1 MWEMRIAIFH
11 LVWILSIYLWCTRER
26 RRISVYDYGI
36 TCAISPR
43 FIRAQLLYSFD
54 WKWTGSNRISAIC
67 FFFVIQKINGA
78 HQMVCT
84 FERKVSIISFEM
96 PMRTKLSIT
105 FVKLVGIIDVEHG
118 SLMMLIHINLLFGD
132 I

>member
-1 MWEMRIAIFH
+1 MWEMLDISFGLNFVDLFMVCERDGEYQFMIMDLLVLFHSRAIIIFFRLKMNWQQSH
-11 LVWILSIYLWCTRER
+11 
-26 RRISVYDYGI
+26 
-36 TCAISPR
+36 
-43 FIRAQLLYSFD
+43 
-54 WKWTGSNRISAIC
+54 ISAIC
-67 FFFVIQKINGA
+67 FGLFFCVIQKINGA
-78 HQMVCT
+78 HKMVCA
-84 FERKVSIISFEM
+84 FKRKASIISFEM

>member
-1 MWEMRIAIFH
+1 MIMELLVLFH
-11 LVWILSIYLWCTRER
+11 RDSFARNYYILSIENELA
-26 RRISVYDYGI
+26 
-36 TCAISPR
+36 AIAM
-43 FIRAQLLYSFD
+43 FL
-54 WKWTGSNRISAIC
+54 